1 MDDGEQMRGE
11 ERYVRQGGMTR
22 VRFGSDP
29 LVGDSRGDGEALEVT
44 KWERCNTGELGF
56 RKLASRETYLEKSGN
71 MGFVLQLVGEVKEEL
86 GLLEEERNSKSTASL
101 LPKLMYML
109 ELLEVL
115 AKERKVKCEESG
127 ERRGHNP
134 GRDESVLTD
143 GESMKRELERLKRE
157 RELKIEAE
165 RCFIQEVEAA
175 EECWINEVKQLRR
188 DLTKERE
195 GNRLLRE
202 QLAVQ
207 TRMEGDAEAEK
218 AACSQ
223 EVDVSWWLKEKERDL
238 KEKERE
244 IARCRQDADSLQ
256 LQVTRLIRLNAELR
270 ASLSRY
276 KKERERADSQTR
288 NDKRKTLKEPESKI
302 PGQNDDENDGK
313 RGTREQSLGL
323 RATTKEREQWDK
335 WSQSNVKARCTHGC
349 KCKEC
354 VQQDKERPRFT
365 LSELNSV
372 LHDRNELKAELLSL
386 KEKAND
392 IRTDFHQEMP
402 SPSALPMSP
411 TESNV
416 KRLLFTAVLPL
427 VVSGLL
433 TDDPGLHPLRKFY

>member
-1 MDDGEQMRGE
+1 MDNEEQMRGE
-11 ERYVRQGGMTR
+11 EWYVRQGGKTR
-22 VRFGSDP
+22 ARFGSEP
-29 LVGDSRGDGEALEVT
+29 LASDSRHAREVLE
-44 KWERCNTGELGF
+44 
-56 RKLASRETYLEKSGN
+56 
-71 MGFVLQLVGEVKEEL
+71 LVGEVKKELQVQEETHD
-86 GLLEEERNSKSTASL
+86 SKSTASL

-109 ELLEVL
+109 ELLEVF
-115 AKERKVKCEESG
+115 AKERKVKCEERG
-127 ERRGHNP
+127 ERRGQDP
-134 GRDESVLTD
+134 GKDEIHT
-143 GESMKRELERLKRE
+143 GEESMKRELERLKRE
-157 RELKIEAE
+157 RELKVEAE

-175 EECWINEVKQLRR
+175 EECWMNEVKQLRR

-202 QLAVQ
+202 RLALQ
-207 TRMEGDAEAEK
+207 TRMEGCAEAEK
-218 AACSQ
+218 VACSEQ
-223 EVDVSWWLKEKERDL
+223 TDVSWWLKEKERVL

-244 IARCRQDADSLQ
+244 IAICRQDSYSLQ

-276 KKERERADSQTR
+276 KNERERTDRQTS
-288 NDKRKTLKEPESKI
+288 NDKRKTLKDTESKM
-302 PGQNDDENDGK
+302 PAQKDGDKEGK

-323 RATTKEREQWDK
+323 RATAKEGEQWNKRSASD
-335 WSQSNVKARCTHGC
+335 VKARCSLGC
-349 KCKEC
+349 KCNQC

-386 KEKAND
+386 KEKANE

-402 SPSALPMSP
+402 DSLPSAPMSP
-411 TESNV
+411 TANNI